1 MRIFRRR
8 PVVTDANEIAM
19 HVSKHSGGGRITA
32 IGTVIALVFSAYSLW
47 ETSLKQ
53 AKLEAYVTGVVTYTR
68 DATDEY
74 LAPAGGFEVFAVPVT
89 IANSGARDAAV
100 LSLQLEAKN
109 PKTGLIGR
117 FDATYIVDAAYF
129 AIRREGE
136 RPKAP
141 FSALVIA
148 GRSAWAGTILFY
160 PVTYSNEKALAPAGE
175 LQQKIMALRDKHG
188 SLVELEKKL
197 REKNEKMPELDEL
210 DAYREKVLVSDGTV
224 DITVKLLSPEP
235 NGWLDRALDAPV
247 PPVALTLQLPGVGEN
262 HLTSHVIRLRSA
274 AARS

>member
-19 HVSKHSGGGRITA
+19 HVAKHSGGGRITA

-235 NGWLDRALDAPV
+235 NGWLDRALGAPV

>member
-1 MRIFRRR
+1 
-8 PVVTDANEIAM
+8 M
-19 HVSKHSGGGRITA
+19 HVAKHSGGGRITA

-109 PKTGLIGR
+109 PKTGLTGR

-175 LQQKIMALRDKHG
+175 LQQKIIALRDKHG
-188 SLVELEKKL
+188 NLAELEKKL

-224 DITVKLLSPEP
+224 DITVKLLSPQP

-262 HLTSHVIRLRSA
+262 HLTRHVIRLRSA

>member
-1 MRIFRRR
+1 
-8 PVVTDANEIAM
+8 
-19 HVSKHSGGGRITA
+19 
-32 IGTVIALVFSAYSLW
+32 
-47 ETSLKQ
+47 
-53 AKLEAYVTGVVTYTR
+53 
-68 DATDEY
+68 

-109 PKTGLIGR
+109 PKTGLTGR

-188 SLVELEKKL
+188 NLVELEKKL
-197 REKNEKMPELDEL
+197 REKNERMPELDEL
-210 DAYREKVLVSDGTV
+210 EAYREHARVHA
-224 DITVKLLSPEP
+224 
-235 NGWLDRALDAPV
+235 RAPV
-247 PPVALTLQLPGVGEN
+247 DARPKRHAGQ
-262 HLTSHVIRLRSA
+262 RLCGRYD
-274 AARS
+274 RT

>member
-1 MRIFRRR
+1 MSIFRRR
-8 PVVTDANEIAM
+8 PIGTDANEIAM
-19 HVSKHSGGGRITA
+19 HVAKHSGGSRITA

-109 PKTGLIGR
+109 PKTGLSGR
-117 FDATYIVDAAYF
+117 FDATYIVDATYF

-224 DITVKLLSPEP
+224 DIRVKLLSPVP
-235 NGWLDRALDAPV
+235 SGWLDRALDIPV
-247 PPVALTLQLPGVGEN
+247 PPVALTLELPGVGEN
-262 HLTSHVIRLRSA
+262 HLTRHIIRLRSA

>member
-1 MRIFRRR
+1 MGDIAQAGQARSLRDRR
-8 PVVTDANEIAM
+8 
-19 HVSKHSGGGRITA
+19 GR
-32 IGTVIALVFSAYSLW
+32 L
-47 ETSLKQ
+47 
-53 AKLEAYVTGVVTYTR
+53 TR

-109 PKTGLIGR
+109 PKTGLTGR

-188 SLVELEKKL
+188 NLVELEKKL

-210 DAYREKVLVSDGTV
+210 EAYREHARVHA
-224 DITVKLLSPEP
+224 
-235 NGWLDRALDAPV
+235 RAPV
-247 PPVALTLQLPGVGEN
+247 DARPKRHAGQ
-262 HLTSHVIRLRSA
+262 RLCGRYD
-274 AARS
+274 RT